1 VWSIDPWMALKVFDL
16 PRTCLHSLQDTS
28 SLKEGGLTIAKLP
41 GKATSIFFYV
51 LERSSKWAMAFD
63 RLVRV

>member
-1 VWSIDPWMALKVFDL
+1 MGPKVFDL
-16 PRTCLHSLQDTS
+16 PRTCLHSPQDTS
-28 SLKEGGLTIAKLP
+28 SLKEGGLTMAMLN

-51 LERSSKWAMAFD
+51 LERSSKWTMAFN